1 MEKLKTILGLKINLN
16 LFENQKVYIL
26 WLLNTKSLK
35 NVSFLP
41 KCLQMCK
48 PIVLVN
54 FSCTFGY
61 FEVIYYF
68 TLIVAMFNTNNY
80 IFVVGSSKNEG
91 ECKAIWRL
99 ESPNI
104 RVKSNFRNFVF

>member
-1 MEKLKTILGLKINLN
+1 MTFEYKILEKYK
-16 LFENQKVYIL
+16 F
-26 WLLNTKSLK
+26 
-35 NVSFLP
+35 FLP
-41 KCLQMCK
+41 KCLQMCSLLFWS
-48 PIVLVN
+48 ILAAH
-54 FSCTFGY
+54 CTFGN

-91 ECKAIWRL
+91 ECKAIWRF